1 MSSILQIEG
10 NEYHPA
16 TVAAKHFGYTK
27 EYLLMLAKQ
36 GKVDGRKVANKWYIR
51 LSSAEKYFTEA
62 RDTQEERR
70 RAVSEARKRE
80 LQERNMHRTHSRVRA
95 LRINR
100 RTLALAE
107 TAAVLVIGLTIGVAG
122 YMGTEVGRQQQ
133 ASLASATN
141 LIDALALSLY
151 RTVVPE
157 PARTQ
162 PPTTTH
168 DESSTTHVVSD
179 VPWTGSVVHSPVQA
193 VQDSFSD
200 TVTVTFD
207 EANPSIAVVT
217 PSFKTGEGDTYRFLL
232 TPVESTLET
241 EDTP

>member
-10 NEYHPA
+10 SEYHPA

-36 GKVDGRKVANKWYIR
+36 GKVDGRKVANKWYIK
-51 LSSAEKYFTEA
+51 LSSAEDYFTEA
-62 RDTQEERR
+62 RGTQEERR
-70 RAVSEARKRE
+70 RTVSEARKRE
-80 LQERNMHRTHSRVRA
+80 LQERNMHRTHNRARA

-107 TAAVLVIGLTIGVAG
+107 TAAVLVIGLTIGAAG
-122 YMGTEVGRQQQ
+122 YMGTEVGRQQ
-133 ASLASATN
+133 ASLASATDFV
-141 LIDALALSLY
+141 DAVALSLY
-151 RTVVPE
+151 RTIVPE

-162 PPTTTH
+162 LPIVQ

-179 VPWTGSVVHSPVQA
+179 APWTGSVVHSPVQA

-207 EANPSIAVVT
+207 EANPSVAVVT
-217 PSFKTGEGDTYRFLL
+217 PIFKEGAGDTYRFLL
-232 TPVESTLET
+232 TPVESPLET
-241 EDTP
+241 EDTQ